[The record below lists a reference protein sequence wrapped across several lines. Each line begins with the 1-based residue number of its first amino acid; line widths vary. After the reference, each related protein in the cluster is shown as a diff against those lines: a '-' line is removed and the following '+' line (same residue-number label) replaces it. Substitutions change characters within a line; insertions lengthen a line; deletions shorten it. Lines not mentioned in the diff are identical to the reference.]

1 MRTSCTLQ
9 RVTFIQRG
17 LRSRYHDQK
26 LNTKSKSLSWFLLSL
41 VVWLGSWGSGGGLLV
56 LFTQSPWA
64 RRQGAWPGCPPVRA
78 GTPFPSGWPW
88 AEEGWWRT
96 WCGGSWCRWPHSQSA
111 SSLRSL
117 CPVWCSLLKKEERKM
132 EPSALHVGVPA
143 LSLQVSVRSPHKQ
156 PSVYSPS
163 PLILHSD
170 WWGCWSLSQLLK
182 GVRQGYTR
190 Y

>member
-1 MRTSCTLQ
+1 MISF
-9 RVTFIQRG
+9 VF
-17 LRSRYHDQK
+17 S
-26 LNTKSKSLSWFLLSL
+26 SL
-41 VVWLGSWGSGGGLLV
+41 VGELGEWGRLLV

-143 LSLQVSVRSPHKQ
+143 LSLQVSVRSSHKQ

-190 Y
+190 YESPVHRRDTLRERKRKNQKTI